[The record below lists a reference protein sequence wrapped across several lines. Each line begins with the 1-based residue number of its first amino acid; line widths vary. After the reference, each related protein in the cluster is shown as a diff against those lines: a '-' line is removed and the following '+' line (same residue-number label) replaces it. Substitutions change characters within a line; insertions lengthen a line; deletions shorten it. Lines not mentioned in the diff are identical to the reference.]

1 MKKIL
6 IINGHPEKSSYSYA
20 LSASSF
26 EGATKNNNAEISIIN
41 IADLQFNP
49 NLTHGYQ
56 HRTKLELDLL
66 EAIEKL

>member
-6 IINGHPEKSSYSYA
+6 IINGHPEKNSYSYA
-20 LSASSF
+20 LSAAYI

-56 HRTKLELDLL
+56 QRTEQIGR
-66 EAIEKL
+66 AHV